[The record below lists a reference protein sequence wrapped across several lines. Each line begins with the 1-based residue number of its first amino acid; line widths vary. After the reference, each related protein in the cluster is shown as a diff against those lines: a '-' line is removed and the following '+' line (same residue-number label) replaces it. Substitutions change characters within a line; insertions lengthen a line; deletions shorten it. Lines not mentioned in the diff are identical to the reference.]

1 MENEAVGRREA
12 LAKDI
17 LILSRN
23 TLLVNLRFLD
33 LALSRFAL
41 VPVPPLNPLLLESI
55 AVDGAIDALFS
66 DEVRDI
72 VILTCKTENESI
84 LTPHLVN
91 GGYPAGK
98 KTIRFTTCRKFKG
111 LEADAVI
118 LVDVDK
124 TTFTGNDG
132 QNVLLYYVG
141 TSRARLRLDVIA
153 QLDDNDCLAVLEA
166 LGKAGKAK
174 RPRRDLARALNA
186 VAQIAD

>member
-1 MENEAVGRREA
+1 MTARPIRRNA
-12 LAKDI
+12 QTPDRNGKI
-17 LILSRN
+17 FYTSTTSLSHI
-23 TLLVNLRFLD
+23 
-33 LALSRFAL
+33 S
-41 VPVPPLNPLLLESI
+41 
-55 AVDGAIDALFS
+55 
-66 DEVRDI
+66 
-72 VILTCKTENESI
+72 
-84 LTPHLVN
+84 
-91 GGYPAGK
+91 
-98 KTIRFTTCRKFKG
+98 KFKG

-153 QLDDNDCLAVLEA
+153 QLDDSDCLAVLEA
-166 LGKAGKAK
+166 LDKAGKAK

>member
-1 MENEAVGRREA
+1 M
-12 LAKDI
+12 
-17 LILSRN
+17 
-23 TLLVNLRFLD
+23 
-33 LALSRFAL
+33 
-41 VPVPPLNPLLLESI
+41 
-55 AVDGAIDALFS
+55 DGAIDGLFS

-72 VILTCKTENESI
+72 VILTCKTENDSI

-98 KTIRFTTCRKFKG
+98 KFIRFTTCRKFKG

-153 QLDDNDCLAVLEA
+153 QLDDSDCLAVLEA
-166 LGKAGKAK
+166 LGKAQNLAVENGNPELSSAHLLSALLAGRPCSGGRGQKAT
-174 RPRRDLARALNA
+174 A
-186 VAQIAD
+186 